1 MRIESVTAHAFG
13 PLSGETLELAPGMT
27 VIVGDNESAKSTW
40 HAAIYSALCGRRRG
54 KGQPTKEDRYFE
66 ELHRPWDGAQWL
78 VSAVVVLDDGR
89 RIELWQD
96 LGGKVDCRAT
106 DLALGREVS
115 SEVVH
120 EGAPDAARWLG
131 LDRRTFVATA
141 CVYQAQLLHVLD
153 GASGLQSH
161 LERAAATAGADATA
175 TEALARLEAFRA
187 EHVGRDDARSIRP
200 LRRATTHLYEARLA
214 LEEARCAHTRYLQ
227 ALEEA
232 DHLREE
238 ADAHERHVALCEA
251 AAARKL
257 ADDLRTRYGR
267 VVTLERSVGG
277 VAPPRALGADAL
289 STTVAR
295 ALGARRSC
303 PELPALD
310 GPFAAEIEAQ
320 IHELPPMP
328 DGPLAVA
335 PQTQHAYDQ
344 LLHSE
349 QLLEAHDAT
358 RPMPPAPSAPGAPC
372 PGASLPAA
380 PVPGPSAAELLEL
393 AQALDEPP
401 PTADPAVADRVRI
414 VTERL
419 RLLDS
424 AHRRSIA
431 LLWVGSLLVVAGA
444 LGATLGP
451 RSSGALALLGLV
463 LIATGA
469 LSHNRRTR
477 AVAQAELSELHAH
490 EARARERV
498 SRITVARERAEAR
511 CGELEIAPV
520 PSSLRAL
527 VDQLAHHDAYE
538 EQLRTWGHRRTVLV
552 SACEDAAARLRS
564 ALVDAGDPVDE
575 DVLVSYAVHE
585 ERCRARAEVAGE
597 ARRLPGLQAQLRER
611 RRVEELA
618 ARAASACRAADDQV
632 LEAAHACG
640 LAPGSPDEAAAALGA
655 WEQHRRGDLEQLDT
669 RQRQWAEREALLGG
683 RSVEELAEALA
694 TAEDDARARAADFEA
709 GEITTLAG
717 QDLASRLPALREKAA
732 VARTAAAAAEG
743 ASGEQ
748 AKTLPSVAGAEETLA
763 AAEVELA
770 RVQEL
775 DETLMAASELL
786 TRAQEGVQRD
796 VAPLLAATLRSWLPK
811 ITAGRYVDAAVDPT
825 TLEVK
830 VCGADRRWRRADRLS
845 HGTAE
850 QVYLLLRVTLSR
862 HLTGESRACPLL
874 LDDVTVQADAART
887 TEILELLHELSAEQ
901 QIVVFAQERIV
912 AQWAERHLLG
922 PADAI
927 LELSVVSAV

>member
-13 PLSGETLELAPGMT
+13 PLAGETLELAPGMT
-27 VIVGDNESAKSTW
+27 VIVGDNESAKSSW

-78 VSAVVVLDDGR
+78 VSGVVVLDDGR

-106 DLALGREVS
+106 DLALGRDVS

-120 EGAPDAARWLG
+120 EGTPDAARWLG

-161 LERAAATAGADATA
+161 LERVAATAGADATA
-175 TEALARLEAFRA
+175 AEALARLEAFRA

-200 LRRATTHLYEARLA
+200 LRRATTRLYEARAA
-214 LEEARCAHTRYLQ
+214 LEEARTAHARYLQ

-232 DHLREE
+232 EHLREE
-238 ADAHERHVALCEA
+238 ADAHERRVSLCEA
-251 AAARKL
+251 AAACKL
-257 ADDLRTRYGR
+257 GDDLRRRYDR
-267 VVTLERSVGG
+267 VVALERSVGG
-277 VAPPRALGADAL
+277 VAPPRALGADVL

-295 ALGARRSC
+295 ALEARRSR
-303 PELPALD
+303 PEPPALD
-310 GPFAAEIEAQ
+310 GPSAAEIEAQ

-328 DGPLAVA
+328 NGPLVVD
-335 PQTQHAYDQ
+335 PQTRQAYDQ

-349 QLLEAHDAT
+349 QVLEAHDTT
-358 RPMPPAPSAPGAPC
+358 RPRRPEVSLAEMSLAEMSVPALSAP
-372 PGASLPAA
+372 
-380 PVPGPSAAELLEL
+380 ELLEL
-393 AQALDEPP
+393 AQALDERP
-401 PTADPAVADRVRI
+401 PTVDAAVADRARI

-419 RLLDS
+419 RVLDS

-451 RSSGALALLGLV
+451 RSSGALVLLGAV

-469 LSHNRRTR
+469 LSRSRRHR
-477 AVAQAELSELHAH
+477 AAAQAELSELQAA
-490 EARARERV
+490 EAREHERA
-498 SRITVARERAEAR
+498 SRITATRERAEAR

-527 VDQLAHHDAYE
+527 VDQLAHLGPYE
-538 EQLRTWGHRRTVLV
+538 EQLRAWRHRRTVLLC
-552 SACEDAAARLRS
+552 ACEDAAARLRS
-564 ALVDAGDPVDE
+564 ALVDAGDPVGE
-575 DVLVSYAVHE
+575 DLLRSFAVHE
-585 ERCRARAEVAGE
+585 EQCRARAEVAGE
-597 ARRLPGLQAQLRER
+597 ARRLSGLEAQLRER
-611 RRVEELA
+611 KRVEEMA
-618 ARAASACRAADDQV
+618 ARAASARRAADDQV

-640 LAPGSPDEAAAALGA
+640 LAPSSPDEAAAALSA
-655 WEQHRRGDLEQLDT
+655 WEEHHQGDLEQLDT

-683 RSVEELAEALA
+683 KSVEGLAEALA
-694 TAEDDARARAADFEA
+694 VAEDGARARAADFDV
-709 GEITTLAG
+709 GEIAALAG
-717 QDLASRLPALREKAA
+717 QDFASTLPALREKAA

-743 ASGEQ
+743 ASRQQ

-763 AAEVELA
+763 AAEAELA

-775 DETLMAASELL
+775 EEILVATSKLL
-786 TRAQEGVQRD
+786 AKAQEDVQRD
-796 VAPLLAATLRSWLPK
+796 VAPLLAATLSSWLPR
-811 ITAGRYVDAAVDPT
+811 ITAGRYVDATVDPT
-825 TLEVK
+825 TLEVH
-830 VCGADRRWRRADRLS
+830 VCGTDRHWRRADRLS

-850 QVYLLLRVTLSR
+850 QVYLLLRATLSR
-862 HLTGESRACPLL
+862 HLTGDSRVCPLL
-874 LDDVTVQADAART
+874 LDDVTVQADAGRT

-901 QIVVFAQERIV
+901 QIVLFAQDRIV
-912 AQWAERHLLG
+912 AQWAERRLLG
-922 PADAI
+922 PTDA
-927 LELSVVSAV
+927 LRELSVVSVV